1 MDMMRKLKYMLKSMA
16 NNLAKN
22 SSGKTGGAGAPKQPL
37 SANLSANLDMVREK
51 LGDSMDLTTREFKV
65 GGARAALVCIEG
77 LVDKERIDGR
87 IMEPLLIH
95 ARVAEPTPVKGKNRL
110 LQFIKDNTLIAME
123 YTEVHSLEEV
133 LEKILFGNTALFIDG
148 LAVALLVN
156 TVGYKAR
163 DIEEPDTE
171 AVVRG
176 PREGFTEEIR
186 VNVALLRRKIRSPDL
201 RLESMFLGR
210 VTKTTVCIA
219 YIHGIANDKIVE
231 EVRKRLQRIEIDG
244 ILESGYIEAFIED
257 APFSIFATV
266 GNTEKP
272 DIVAAK
278 LLEGRVAIIV
288 DGTPMVLTV
297 PYLFIETIQASEDYY
312 SRWPSGTVMR
322 WLRTIGIILTT
333 QLPALYVAT
342 TAFNPEVLP
351 TVLLITIAASREG
364 VPLPAIAEMLFL
376 GVIFE
381 LLREAGVR
389 LPRPVGQAVSIVG
402 ALVIGQAAIDSGLV
416 SAPAVM
422 VTVLAGIAS
431 FTVPA
436 QSITYIFIRLFLLVL
451 AGIMGFFGLFLGNII
466 ILTHMASLRSF
477 GMPYLSPAAPSD
489 YGNWKDLVVRAPLWA
504 MITRPSVL
512 GWKNRKRVRPGSM
525 PRPPGDKEKKPVP
538 GGNEDN
544 A

>member
-1 MDMMRKLKYMLKSMA
+1 M
-16 NNLAKN
+16 
-22 SSGKTGGAGAPKQPL
+22 
-37 SANLSANLDMVREK
+37 
-51 LGDSMDLTTREFKV
+51 
-65 GGARAALVCIEG
+65 
-77 LVDKERIDGR
+77 DKERIDGR

>member
-1 MDMMRKLKYMLKSMA
+1 M
-16 NNLAKN
+16 
-22 SSGKTGGAGAPKQPL
+22 
-37 SANLSANLDMVREK
+37 
-51 LGDSMDLTTREFKV
+51 
-65 GGARAALVCIEG
+65 VCIEG

-110 LQFIKDNTLIAME
+110 LQFIKDNTLTAME

-148 LAVALLVN
+148 LAVALLIN

-210 VTKTTVCIA
+210 VTNTTVCIA

-322 WLRTIGIILTT
+322 WLRTIGIVLTT

-351 TVLLITIAASREG
+351 TVLFITIAASREG
-364 VPLPAIAEMLFL
+364 VPLPAIAEMIFL

-477 GMPYLSPAAPSD
+477 GMPYLSPAAPSN
-489 YGNWKDLVVRAPLWA
+489 YENWKDLVVRAPLWA
-504 MITRPSVL
+504 MITRPSVI